1 MLLTC
6 RSEERSLRSVGAISA
21 AALVAVGTS
30 CNGTLSFDQLSGH
43 FRLPGSTG
51 TVTFLRTRV
60 LRVIVRAKM
69 PPTSIAR
76 DSSAAGG
83 ATDRVS
89 LLRNHPLFCEL
100 TPSMLE
106 RISTYVKRRSFAKGS
121 TIFEKGDAGVGLIG
135 VVSGS
140 VKISVTSAD
149 GRDIVLNII
158 RPGEVFGEIA
168 LLDGRARTANAAAMS
183 DCELIVIERRE
194 FLPFLRSE
202 PDVTLKLMEILC
214 SRLRK
219 TSEQVQDVTFLNL
232 STRLAKTLLRLAA
245 NDGPSK
251 PASKVAITQR
261 EISQIVG
268 RSRESTNKQL
278 RAWAKRGW
286 IRLERGSVTVIK
298 AAKLVELAATDSD
311 LDAS

>member
-1 MLLTC
+1 
-6 RSEERSLRSVGAISA
+6 
-21 AALVAVGTS
+21 
-30 CNGTLSFDQLSGH
+30 
-43 FRLPGSTG
+43 
-51 TVTFLRTRV
+51 
-60 LRVIVRAKM
+60 M

-76 DSSAAGG
+76 DRSSTGG
-83 ATDRVS
+83 ATDKAS
-89 LLRNHPLFCEL
+89 LLRNHPLFCEF
-100 TPSMLE
+100 TPPILE
-106 RISTYVKRRSFAKGS
+106 RISTYIKRRSVPKGT

-194 FLPFLRSE
+194 FIPFLRSE

-219 TSEQVQDVTFLNL
+219 TSEQVQDMTFLNL
-232 STRLAKTLLRLAA
+232 STRLAKTLLRLTA
-245 NDGPSK
+245 NAGSSK
-251 PASKVAITQR
+251 PAARVAITQR

-278 RAWAKRGW
+278 RAWARRGW
-286 IRLERGSVTVIK
+286 IRLERGSVTVLK
-298 AAKLVELAATDSD
+298 TDKLAGLAATGSD